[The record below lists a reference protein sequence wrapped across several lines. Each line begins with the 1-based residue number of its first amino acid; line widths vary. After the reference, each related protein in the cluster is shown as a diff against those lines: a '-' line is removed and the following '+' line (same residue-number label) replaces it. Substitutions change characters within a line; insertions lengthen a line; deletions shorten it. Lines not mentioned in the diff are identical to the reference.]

1 MSFNP
6 YASDDFNRIQTKS
19 KKTRE
24 QQVEDREEA
33 KKSVDHPLMEGKK
46 IDMNINELKTFTRAM
61 EAKEFKEGLND
72 YIDEI
77 SDPKHKPEMKQYLR
91 QMES

>member
-19 KKTRE
+19 KKSRE
-24 QQVEDREEA
+24 QQMADAEEA
-33 KKSVDHPLMEGKK
+33 KNTIDHPLMEGKK
-46 IDMNINELKTFTRAM
+46 IDMNMQELKTFTKAM

-72 YIDEI
+72 YVNEI
-77 SDPKHKPEMKQYLR
+77 SDPKHKPEMKAYLR

>member
-1 MSFNP
+1 
-6 YASDDFNRIQTKS
+6 
-19 KKTRE
+19 
-24 QQVEDREEA
+24 
-33 KKSVDHPLMEGKK
+33 MEGKK